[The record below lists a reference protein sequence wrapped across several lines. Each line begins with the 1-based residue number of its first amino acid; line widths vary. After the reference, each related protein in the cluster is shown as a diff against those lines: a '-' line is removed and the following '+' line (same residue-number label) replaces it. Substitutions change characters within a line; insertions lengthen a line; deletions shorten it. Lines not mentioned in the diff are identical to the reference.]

1 MHFARGSIA
10 ASARPRIVFIGSYR
24 DALGARGAG
33 LLDAL
38 DAHVELHH
46 VAVDSPLTGAVAAY
60 RQAARAITTQGAEA
74 VHLLDARFAP
84 VGAMLQ
90 RRQGVPVSVTVC
102 ERDVRGAAP
111 WSRWALRSIAGFDE
125 GFVSDAAVAHTLR
138 ERAPNLLVSQV
149 RPAAHELPWPDL
161 SDARRVARAL
171 RGVRP
176 GRLVLGVPWP
186 ENRNDLRWFRDVVL
200 PQVEA
205 RPLCLLIGVES
216 RREARLM
223 LRAVGVQDDFRALG
237 GRLNASLLAAVSRCV
252 DAFVVPS
259 ASRQSA
265 PDGGTDLTL
274 ALAVSGAPVV
284 ADGHADTAVLAH
296 ERSGFL
302 VDPGDERGFVT
313 TLNRVLA
320 LPAVQRHMLGEAFAR
335 FTLADWPWHA
345 AATVYGERFAAMS
358 GHPLIPADL
367 RAAA

>member
-1 MHFARGSIA
+1 MQFARGNVA
-10 ASARPRIVFIGSYR
+10 ASPRPRIVVIGSYR
-24 DALGARGAG
+24 DALGARGVG

-38 DAHVELHH
+38 DGQVELHH
-46 VAVDSPLTGAVAAY
+46 VAAASPLTDAASAY
-60 RQAARAITTQGAEA
+60 RRAARAITAQGAEA
-74 VHLLDARFAP
+74 VHVLDARFAP

-90 RRQGVPVSVTVC
+90 RRHGVPVSVTVS
-102 ERDVRGAAP
+102 ERDVHSAAP
-111 WSRWALRSIAGFDE
+111 WSLWALRSIAGFDE
-125 GFVSDAAVAHTLR
+125 GFVSDPAVAHALR
-138 ERAPNLLVSQV
+138 QRAPRLLVSQV
-149 RPAAHELPWPDL
+149 RPAAHELPWPEL

-205 RPLCLLIGVES
+205 RPLCLLIGVDS

-223 LRAVGVQDDFRALG
+223 LRAVGAQGDFRVLS

-259 ASRQSA
+259 ASREAA
-265 PDGGTDLTL
+265 PDAGTDLTL

-296 ERSGFL
+296 ERSGFV

-313 TLNRVLA
+313 TLNRLLA
-320 LPAVQRHMLGEAFAR
+320 LPAIQRHMLGEAFAR

-345 AATVYGERFAAMS
+345 AASVYGERFAAMS